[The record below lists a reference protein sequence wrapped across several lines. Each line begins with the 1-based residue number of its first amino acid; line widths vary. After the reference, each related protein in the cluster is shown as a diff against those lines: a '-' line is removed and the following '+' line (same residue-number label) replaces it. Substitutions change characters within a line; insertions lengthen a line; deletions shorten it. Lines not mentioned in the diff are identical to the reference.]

1 MNYGKYIKIWN
12 WCLAFWTINP
22 YVSSYAR
29 VAFHGTYFIQTG
41 EYNISQLFYP
51 ASNSVCLDMPSH
63 VFGTK
68 KYHNDTIIFMPY
80 FFHIISQ
87 NGDTALHI
95 SAALKRRKIAKLL
108 VEGGIKTSLKNKV
121 LNMQHAQKYS
131 YTQWCEHTLKHKL
144 LKLRDISI
152 I

>member
-1 MNYGKYIKIWN
+1 
-12 WCLAFWTINP
+12 
-22 YVSSYAR
+22 
-29 VAFHGTYFIQTG
+29 
-41 EYNISQLFYP
+41 
-51 ASNSVCLDMPSH
+51 
-63 VFGTK
+63 
-68 KYHNDTIIFMPY
+68 MPY

-131 YTQWCEHTLKHKL
+131 YTQ
-144 LKLRDISI
+144 
-152 I
+152 